1 MDPTGECPCVDGLP
15 DPCTLCGEAAD
26 GTCQLGTLKMWRH
39 RAEKAEAERDA
50 LVSAVIV
57 FNQDVTDWRAGRH
70 NRGGVWAGADRL
82 REAHDRFKGEIAAWE

>member
-57 FNQDVTDWRAGRH
+57 FNQAVTDWRAGRH
-70 NRGGVWAGADRL
+70 GYAGHDHL
-82 REAHDRFKGEIAAWE
+82 RDAHDRFKREIREWE